1 MQLLLYKKIWEQ
13 EIQEI
18 QEIWEIQEYQKYKK
32 YKKIQENI
40 LCEIMSD
47 QNLKNIMN
55 TYLII

>member
-18 QEIWEIQEYQKYKK
+18 QEILEIQYQKYKK

>member
-1 MQLLLYKKIWEQ
+1 MKYEKYKNTK
-13 EIQEI
+13 
-18 QEIWEIQEYQKYKK
+18 KYKK